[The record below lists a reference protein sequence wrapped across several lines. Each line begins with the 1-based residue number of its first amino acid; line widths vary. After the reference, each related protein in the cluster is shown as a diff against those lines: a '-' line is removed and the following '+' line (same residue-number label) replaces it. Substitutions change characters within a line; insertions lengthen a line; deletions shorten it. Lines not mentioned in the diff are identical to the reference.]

1 MFNRILIIFCFSFS
15 TAYAQD
21 TGWTISNAGSG
32 TSLGLDVEIDTD
44 GNVYTFGSFTGTVDL
59 DPSSNVAQLNAIIG
73 ETVSYLA
80 KYDAS
85 GNYLWS
91 KKLSGLVYADDLLAL
106 DSHGNVLI
114 ALSFQDSLVDLNGN
128 IYYSLGGSMDI
139 GILKLDGDG
148 NQLWIK
154 FTQTNTLERFFCIK
168 VDNQDHIL
176 LNGIFTSTL
185 DVDFGPGMELISP
198 AGSFDEFVLKL
209 DELGDFMWVQTW
221 YGGSNVGQMDEEQMD
236 IVDMAIDSSRNVWLT
251 GYFNT
256 TIDFDPSSG
265 DFTVQNTTNDIRA
278 FALKLDQSG
287 SFLWAKTFASTLE
300 ISSVE
305 IGLNEQNEAVIGGM
319 YQGTVQL
326 GSETFYSPDNQNV
339 YLLKMDENG
348 TTQWARN
355 IQCQGISKINGLEV
369 LSNGVIQ
376 FAGVFHDTIY
386 FISQTIGR
394 QLIPAN
400 PFDTYCAWYTN
411 SGDVKWV
418 TRFEGS
424 ESVIILDITKGSDD
438 TVAMTGYYKGI
449 IDFNLGSLV
458 ENETSQ
464 NTDHGF
470 VKKMYFDPS
479 IFLGLEEEEMH
490 LSYTN
495 PVNDYLF
502 YQSDAIID
510 NASIFSLDGSL
521 VRELANPVGEI
532 DFRGIHSGVYLV
544 HFKSGKG
551 ILIARIIHL

>member
-1 MFNRILIIFCFSFS
+1 MVQRILFILFLSFS

-21 TGWTISNAGSG
+21 TGWTISNAGVG
-32 TSLGLDVEIDTD
+32 TSFGSDVETDTD
-44 GNVYTFGSFTGTVDL
+44 GNVYAFGSFTGTVDL
-59 DPSSNVAQLNAIIG
+59 DPSSNVAQLNAIVG
-73 ETVSYLA
+73 ETACYIA
-80 KYDAS
+80 KYDAV

-91 KKLSGLVYADDLLAL
+91 KKLSGVVFAQDLLAL

-114 ALSFQDSLVDLNGN
+114 ALSFQDSLIDLNGN
-128 IYYSLGGSMDI
+128 IYYSLAGSMDI

-154 FTQTNTLERFFCIK
+154 FTQTNTLERFFCMK

-176 LNGIFTSTL
+176 LNGVFTSTL
-185 DVDFGPGMELISP
+185 DIDFGPGTELISP

-221 YGGSNVGQMDEEQMD
+221 YGGLDEVQMDGQRMD
-236 IVDMAIDSSRNVWLT
+236 IVDMAIDTSRNVWLT

-265 DFTVQNTTNDIRA
+265 DFTVQNTTNDFRA

-287 SFLWAKTFASTLE
+287 NFLWAKTFASTME
-300 ISSVE
+300 ISSAE
-305 IGLNEQNEAVIGGM
+305 IGVNEQNEAVIGGV

-326 GSETFYSPDNQNV
+326 GSETFYSPDNQNA

-355 IQCQGISKINGLEV
+355 IQCQGITNISALEV
-369 LSNGVIQ
+369 LSTGVIQ
-376 FAGVFHDTIY
+376 FVGVFHDTIY
-386 FISQTIGR
+386 FMSQNIGR
-394 QLIPAN
+394 QLIPVN
-400 PFDTYCAWYTN
+400 PIDTYCAWYTN

-418 TRFEGS
+418 TQFEGAA
-424 ESVIILDITKGSDD
+424 VIILDITKGSDD

-458 ENETSQ
+458 EYETSQ
-464 NTDHGF
+464 HSHHGF

-479 IFLGLEEEEMH
+479 ISLGLEEEEIH

-502 YQSDAIID
+502 YQSDATIEK
-510 NASIFSLDGSL
+510 ASIFSIDGSM
-521 VRELANPVGEI
+521 VSEINNPEGEI
-532 DFRGIHSGVYLV
+532 DFRGIDSGVYLV

-551 ILIARIIHL
+551 MLTARIVHL